1 MFSYRALNFYGL
13 IICIGSLSFAVLYLE
28 RTLFLEPCPLCVLDR
43 VVIAALGMF
52 FLLALVHNPR
62 STFAK
67 IYGLISV
74 FFCLAGVGLAS
85 RHIWL
90 QNLPADQAPE
100 CTPDIYF
107 MLDTLPFFEVIK
119 KSISGSGSCL
129 EVDWTFMGLSIPEQT
144 LILFFTL
151 LILSIIQTV
160 RPRQPV

>member
-13 IICIGSLSFAVLYLE
+13 MICIGSLSFAVLYLE
-28 RTLFLEPCPLCVLDR
+28 KTLFLEPCPLCVLDR
-43 VVIAALGMF
+43 VVIAVLGTF
-52 FLLALVHNPR
+52 FLIAFVHNPR

-74 FFCLAGVGLAS
+74 FFCLTGVGLAS

-90 QNLPADQAPE
+90 QSLPADRAPE

-107 MLDTLPFFEVIK
+107 MFDTLPLFEAIK
-119 KSISGSGSCL
+119 KSVSGSGSCV
-129 EVDWTFMGLSIPEQT
+129 EVNWTLMGLSIPEQT

-151 LILSIIQTV
+151 LILSIIQTMH
-160 RPRQPV
+160 PRRSV

>member
-90 QNLPADQAPE
+90 QGLPTDQAPE

-107 MLDTLPFFEVIK
+107 MLDTMPFFEVIK
-119 KSISGSGSCL
+119 KSISGSGSCV